1 MLGHTVHVECMAYNI
16 LLIEYYFCISHVEVL
31 FYLDIPLPFFFYI
44 SILKLTSENGTWPC
58 YFFTHVNG
66 WYWTVSYY
74 VAIINKCELLE
85 ETEV

>member
-1 MLGHTVHVECMAYNI
+1 MLAHAVHVECMAYNI

-31 FYLDIPLPFFFYI
+31 FLLGYSPSIFFLHFNFEI
-44 SILKLTSENGTWPC
+44 DSENGMWS
-58 YFFTHVNG
+58 YNIFTHVNG
-66 WYWTVSYY
+66 WYWTVFYY